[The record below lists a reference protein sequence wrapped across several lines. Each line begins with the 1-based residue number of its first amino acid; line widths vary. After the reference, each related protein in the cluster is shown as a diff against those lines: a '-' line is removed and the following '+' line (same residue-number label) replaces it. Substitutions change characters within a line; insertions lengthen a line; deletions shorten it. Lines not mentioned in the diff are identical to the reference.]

1 MFAPFL
7 FAMLLIDFI
16 NFRWGV
22 FMIMIIKTVLILVGI
37 VLGSVYCLFGND
49 ENVSSKKANHLTA
62 ATQKAESRISGDIE
76 RPLLRQ
82 VVLKKE
88 EAALDLNSQKAEQ
101 SPSASKK
108 EEGVEHLLALLRA
121 EKENLQ
127 EMENKYNKMRNILPA
142 EPDGAKNNNE
152 ASEKTTR
159 AMPVAEKH
167 LSQSLKAPA
176 ESNASEETANKDSI
190 QKETKVEGGATAQS
204 SVMNNNNTP
213 EAAAKM
219 TRNPRLE
226 MILKN
231 VSQMDVAECYYKLC
245 EYENA
250 LRMYKLFAQNNGSS
264 DQYVWAQYQ
273 VANCYRN
280 LKKYDSA
287 LSEYQQFVS
296 QFPDSD
302 LTGQAKWY
310 MEDIGWWKA
319 WHEKNTLANKQVLTV
334 SNNHISR

>member
-1 MFAPFL
+1 
-7 FAMLLIDFI
+7 
-16 NFRWGV
+16 
-22 FMIMIIKTVLILVGI
+22 MIMIMKTLLILVGI

-49 ENVSSKKANHLTA
+49 ENVSSEKANSLTT

-76 RPLLRQ
+76 RPLLRH
-82 VVLKKE
+82 VILKNE
-88 EAALDLNSQKAEQ
+88 EAALDLNSQKTGKTT
-101 SPSASKK
+101 SDSIK

-127 EMENKYNKMRNILPA
+127 EMENKYNKMRNIFPA
-142 EPDGAKNNNE
+142 EPDGAKNNNG

-159 AMPVAEKH
+159 AMLVAEKH
-167 LSQSLKAPA
+167 PSQSLNAPA

-190 QKETKVEGGATAQS
+190 QKETRMEREATAQS
-204 SVMNNNNTP
+204 SVINNNNNS
-213 EAAAKM
+213 EAGAKM

-231 VSQMDVAECYYKLC
+231 VSQLDVAECYYKLC
-245 EYENA
+245 EYDNA
-250 LRMYKLFAQNNGSS
+250 LRMYKLFAQNNASS

-280 LKKYDSA
+280 MKKYDNA

-334 SNNHISR
+334 SNNHTSR

>member
-1 MFAPFL
+1 
-7 FAMLLIDFI
+7 
-16 NFRWGV
+16 
-22 FMIMIIKTVLILVGI
+22 MIMIMKTVLIFFGI
-37 VLGSVYCLFGND
+37 VLGSTHCLFGND
-49 ENVSSKKANHLTA
+49 ENVSSEKTNRLTA
-62 ATQKAESRISGDIE
+62 TTQKAESRISGDIE
-76 RPLLRQ
+76 RPLLRH

-88 EAALDLNSQKAEQ
+88 EAAVDLNNQKTEKVL
-101 SPSASKK
+101 SGSKK
-108 EEGVEHLLALLRA
+108 EEGVEHLLALLKA

-127 EMENKYNKMRNILPA
+127 EMENKYNKMRNIFPA
-142 EPDGAKNNNE
+142 EPDGAKNNNG
-152 ASEKTTR
+152 ATEKTTGVR
-159 AMPVAEKH
+159 DAAEKH
-167 LSQSLKAPA
+167 LSQSLNAPA
-176 ESNASEETANKDSI
+176 ESIASKETANKDSI
-190 QKETKVEGGATAQS
+190 QKETRAEGATAQS
-204 SVMNNNNTP
+204 SVINNTNKS
-213 EAAAKM
+213 EAGATMA
-219 TRNPRLE
+219 RNPRLE

-250 LRMYKLFAQNNGSS
+250 LRMYKLFAQNNTSS

-280 LKKYDSA
+280 MKKFDNA

-302 LTGQAKWY
+302 LTDQAKWY

-319 WHEKNTLANKQVLTV
+319 WHEKNTLANNQLLTV